1 MPRAKGGSKSRQRR
15 KKIMK
20 MAKGYVGGRGRLYK
34 TARETVERALVFAYR
49 DRRVKKRTFR
59 GLWITR
65 IGAAA
70 KMSGLSYS
78 QLIKGLKQ
86 ARVELDLVEVAPD
99 AQPPVCRMMDYGKF
113 RYEQK
118 KKSHG
123 PKKHSVVEIKEV
135 KMGSRTDPHDV
146 VHKVRNIRQFIGKGQ
161 RVKVSVFFRG
171 REITHPELGRQM
183 LRGVVDQIQDIA
195 KVDIE
200 PRLEGRSMA
209 MLLTPK

>member
-34 TARETVERALVFAYR
+34 SARETVERALVFAYR

-70 KMSGLSYS
+70 QLSGLSYS

-86 ARVELDLVEVAPD
+86 ARVELDRKMLAELAVADLPAFGQL
-99 AQPPVCRMMDYGKF
+99 AQTA
-113 RYEQK
+113 
-118 KKSHG
+118 KSH
-123 PKKHSVVEIKEV
+123 
-135 KMGSRTDPHDV
+135 
-146 VHKVRNIRQFIGKGQ
+146 
-161 RVKVSVFFRG
+161 
-171 REITHPELGRQM
+171 
-183 LRGVVDQIQDIA
+183 
-195 KVDIE
+195 
-200 PRLEGRSMA
+200 
-209 MLLTPK
+209 LTA